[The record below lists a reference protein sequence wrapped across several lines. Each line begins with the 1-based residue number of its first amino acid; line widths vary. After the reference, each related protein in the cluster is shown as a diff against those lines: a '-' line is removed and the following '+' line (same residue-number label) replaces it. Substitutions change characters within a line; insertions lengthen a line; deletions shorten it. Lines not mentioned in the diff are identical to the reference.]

1 MQLPDFYE
9 HYHPTKIIAGQRALS
24 CLPFEMGRFGVKTPL
39 VVVDEK
45 IYEAGFVH
53 LLEQAF
59 ADCGRKLAG
68 VFSHGGRVCVET
80 AQKISELFRRGGCD
94 CFLTAGGG
102 TAMDAAKA
110 AALLI
115 ARNGGGLPSET
126 HLSLAAP
133 KIFSVPF
140 TYAPGCQV
148 SGLVELFDEENNRP
162 LFYSSEDLIP
172 RAAVLDPRATLAVT
186 PSARAVYAMEAL
198 FRSVEA
204 AVVPEANPVV
214 SIHAKAAIG
223 LLEKYLAPAL
233 TGKKS
238 KREADQAMANA
249 SLYAGI
255 AFSQRSCGIVAAAAH
270 ALRAVTGMEE
280 GLAGAILLGPGLS
293 FYSRSCAPQLA
304 DLAGA
309 FAGLNRVLSAEN
321 RTAAVLE
328 AVSALRDRTGLPQNL
343 REAGVARVQLEEV
356 AQAAKR
362 GPFFSDSLFCDE
374 DIFAL
379 LEKAFWGEP
388 CSN

>member
-9 HYHPTKIIAGQRALS
+9 HYHPTKIIAGRRALS
-24 CLPFEMGRFGVKTPL
+24 CLPFEMGRLGVKSPL
-39 VVVDEK
+39 VIVDEK

-59 ADCGRKLAG
+59 ADCGRKLGG
-68 VFSHGGRVCVET
+68 VFPHAEHRTSVES
-80 AQKISELFRRGGCD
+80 ARSICELFRRSGCD
-94 CFLTAGGG
+94 CFVAAGGG
-102 TAMDAAKA
+102 AAMDAAKA
-110 AALLI
+110 AALMI
-115 ARNGGGLPSET
+115 AGNGGLPAET
-126 HLSLAAP
+126 HLSLCAP
-133 KIFSVPF
+133 KIFSMPF

-148 SGLVELFDEENNRP
+148 TGLVELFDEENNRP
-162 LFYSSEDLIP
+162 LFYFSEDLIP
-172 RAAVLDPRATLAVT
+172 RAVVLDPRATLAAT

-223 LLEKYLAPAL
+223 LIEKYMAPAL
-233 TGKKS
+233 AGKKP
-238 KREADQAMANA
+238 KKEADQAMANA

-255 AFSQRSCGIVAAAAH
+255 AFSHRSCGIVAAAAH
-270 ALRAVTGMEE
+270 ALRAVTGMED
-280 GLAGAILLGPGLS
+280 GLAGAVLLGPGLS
-293 FYSRSCAPQLA
+293 FYSRICAPQLA
-304 DLAGA
+304 DLAEA
-309 FAGLNRVLSAEN
+309 FAGDDRFLSAEN
-321 RTAAVLE
+321 RLTAVRD
-328 AVSALRDRTGLPQNL
+328 AVSALRNRTGLPQNL

-362 GPFFSDSLFCDE
+362 GPFFSDPLFCDE
-374 DIFAL
+374 DILAL